1 MNPDRLAAIDESYL
15 IAESPA
21 TPLHV
26 ASLAVFEPGH
36 LCDAD
41 GTLRLDEIRRR
52 IAGRLELL
60 PRMRQRIAEVPF
72 GVHRPVWVDDA
83 DFDIAHHVDTV
94 SLGSPNDEAALLRLT
109 EDLIMQPLFRAHPL
123 WHLRFVTGLE
133 GGRVALVERAHH
145 AMIDGV
151 SGIDVS
157 LTLLDSTPDAPNP
170 EPTAWTPRST
180 PTPGS
185 LLGAGLVELVS
196 APLDATVR
204 AAGAARHP
212 AHIVTTAHDIAAAL
226 RAMRNEGIRAP
237 HCSLNGPIGATRDL
251 HLIRERLADVR
262 AAGQPWGATV
272 NDVVLAAVTAG
283 LRDLFLARGEPM
295 RADRTVTAL
304 IPVSV
309 RDATESMALGNRV
322 GGLLA
327 ALPVGIGDPVARLQT
342 IAATTARL
350 KASGEA
356 TAADQVFRAIDL
368 LPPQVARTLA
378 AGLDHQP
385 LVNLVV
391 TNIPGPSF
399 PLYALGGR
407 MLEAFPIVPLGANMT
422 LEVAV
427 LSYDGALNL
436 CVTADHTSCPDAEVF
451 AAGIERG
458 FAKLHASWE
467 PALTS
472 ATG

>member
-15 IAESPA
+15 VAESSA

-26 ASLAVFEPGH
+26 ASLGVFEPGQM
-36 LCDAD
+36 CDAD
-41 GTLRLDEIRRR
+41 GTLQLDEIRRR
-52 IAGRLELL
+52 ISAHLDLL

-72 GVHRPVWVDDA
+72 GIHRPVWVDDV
-83 DFDIAHHVDTV
+83 DFDIVRHVDAV
-94 SLGSPNDEAALLRLT
+94 PLGTPNDEAGLLRLT
-109 EDLIMQPLFRAHPL
+109 EGLIMQPLDRAHPL

-133 GGRVALVERAHH
+133 GGRVAMIERAHH

-157 LTLLDSTPDAPNP
+157 VTLLDTTPDAPEDHP
-170 EPTAWTPRST
+170 QPWTPRPT

-185 LLGAGLVELVS
+185 LLGEGLIDMVS
-196 APLDATVR
+196 APLQATAR

-212 AHIVTTAHDIAAAL
+212 TQVTATGLRVAAAL
-226 RAMRNEGIRAP
+226 RAMRGEGIRAP
-237 HCSLNGPIGATRDL
+237 QCSLNGPIGMTREL
-251 HLIRERLADVR
+251 HLIRERLADVH
-262 AAGQPWGATV
+262 AAGVAYGATV

-283 LRDLFLARGEPM
+283 LRELFLARGEVM
-295 RADRTVTAL
+295 KSDRSVTVL

-327 ALPVGIGDPVARLQT
+327 SLPVGIGDPAVRLES

-350 KASGEA
+350 KTSGEA
-356 TAADQVFRAIDL
+356 ATTDKLFRAIDL
-368 LPPQVARTLA
+368 LPPQIARTIA
-378 AGLDHQP
+378 SGLDRQP
-385 LVNLVV
+385 LVNMVV

-407 MLEAFPIVPLGANMT
+407 MLEAFPVVPLGANMT

-427 LSYDGALNL
+427 LSYDGGLNL
-436 CVTADHTSCPDAEVF
+436 CVTADRAACPDARIF
-451 AAGIERG
+451 AAGIEHG
-458 FAKLHASWE
+458 FAALHASWE
-467 PALTS
+467 PVLT
-472 ATG
+472 